1 LAVEALLSRG
11 YREIAM
17 LTYERRPGDEV
28 LVMRQREAGYRRA
41 MRAAGLRQ
49 KIRVIACARD
59 RSVRAKQMRE
69 MPARSD
75 RLDALFCWSDL
86 DAITLLVEAR
96 SVGVRVPENLA
107 IVGFDNSPTARLAPI
122 DLPVLTSPP
131 ES

>member
-1 LAVEALLSRG
+1 
-11 YREIAM
+11 M

-75 RLDALFCWSDL
+75 RLECR
-86 DAITLLVEAR
+86 VR
-96 SVGVRVPENLA
+96 S
-107 IVGFDNSPTARLAPI
+107 
-122 DLPVLTSPP
+122 
-131 ES
+131 